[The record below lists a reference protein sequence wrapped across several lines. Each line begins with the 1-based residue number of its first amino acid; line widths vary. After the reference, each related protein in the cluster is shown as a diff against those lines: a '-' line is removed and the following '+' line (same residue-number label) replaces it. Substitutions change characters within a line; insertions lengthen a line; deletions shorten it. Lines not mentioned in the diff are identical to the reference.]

1 MSNKKL
7 TNITKFKKG
16 FSMRK
21 VLVFGNSGSGKST
34 YAKKLSLNENLV
46 HLDLD
51 TVAFKKDN
59 PIQRKPLQESIAEI
73 QEIINQHDAWVI
85 EGCYGDLMKGLFE
98 YANEVV
104 FLNLPKALCQNNAKN
119 RPWEPHKY
127 ESKAAQDKNLP
138 MLLDWIVG
146 YYERDDTFS
155 FACHNELYQSF
166 SGKKQEIIDNR

>member
-1 MSNKKL
+1 
-7 TNITKFKKG
+7 
-16 FSMRK
+16 MRK

-59 PIQRKPLQESIAEI
+59 PIQRRPLKESMS
-73 QEIINQHDAWVI
+73 EIIPFIEQNENWVI

-104 FLNLPKALCQNNAKN
+104 FLNLPKAFCQNNAKN
-119 RPWEPHKY
+119 RQWEPHKY
-127 ESKAAQDKNLP
+127 ESKEAQDKNLP
-138 MLLDWIVG
+138 MLLNWISG

-155 FACHNELYQSF
+155 FTCHNELYQSF
-166 SGKKQEIIDNR
+166 SGKKQQITSN